1 MTVSGLGQ
9 MSILVFKTKKNQNQ
23 MVGFWPHELPREK
36 KLENNGVRMTKYFHS
51 VLSHVLDGLGVTLI
65 DSI

>member
-1 MTVSGLGQ
+1 
-9 MSILVFKTKKNQNQ
+9 MSILVFKTKKKQNQ
-23 MVGFWPHELPREK
+23 MVGIWPYEHTQEK

-51 VLSHVLDGLGVTLI
+51 VPSHVLI